1 MMFLVT
7 QKRRTRRLG
16 QLIFPDV
23 VSTIATNVALPAAPA
38 SPSCSSWDFFFNSAA
53 WQACQRGLSTA
64 QIESVP
70 INAAAAGYPA
80 AVVDVA
86 QAAANQQIAQVSSDV
101 ANVATTYS
109 AGTPVTLA
117 SIPWYLWAALG
128 VGAFVVVR
136 GVSK

>member
-1 MMFLVT
+1 M
-7 QKRRTRRLG
+7 
-16 QLIFPDV
+16 
-23 VSTIATNVALPAAPA
+23 ATALAAPT
-38 SPSCSSWDFFFNSAA
+38 SPSQPSCSSWDFFFNSAA

-86 QAAANQQIAQVSSDV
+86 QAAANQQISQVSNDV
-101 ANVATTYS
+101 ASVANTYS
-109 AGTPVTLA
+109 AGAPITLA
-117 SIPWYLWAALG
+117 SIPWYFWAALG
-128 VGAFVVVR
+128 VGAFVLVR